1 MKKVLSVLLVLLA
14 LSILAGCSDGGG
26 TPANTEPIKMG
37 RVEYAAHGTKCFAV
51 AVVAMQGN
59 TIVGASLDEYQF
71 MSTDVAIGVPNA
83 DADFGKNFA
92 DPTVV
97 LASKRT
103 NADYYSEHMTEA
115 AGATKRLDE
124 QYDAIEAYVVGK
136 TVAELENTLT
146 NNDAAGM
153 IDAVSSVTLVDTKGY
168 VEALVA
174 AAKAAK

>member
-1 MKKVLSVLLVLLA
+1 MKKASCILLVLVSLFV
-14 LSILAGCSDGGG
+14 LVGCSGGK
-26 TPANTEPIKMG
+26 TPANADPIKMG
-37 RVEYAAHGTKCFAV
+37 RVEHAAHGTKCFAV
-51 AVVAMQGN
+51 AVVAVQGD

-71 MSTDVAIGVPNA
+71 MSTDVATGVPNA
-83 DADFGKNFA
+83 DADFAKNFA
-92 DPTVV
+92 DPAVV
-97 LASKRT
+97 LASKRA

-124 QYDAIEAYVVGK
+124 QYDTIEAYVVGK
-136 TVAELENTLT
+136 TVAELESTLSE
-146 NNDAAGM
+146 NDGAGM